1 MKKNN
6 ELECH
11 DICVDGEFETNM
23 CDPHEIITYL
33 EIYFDVDKKF
43 DLNIND
49 EDGTWLN
56 MYAIFNPFEDTLKI
70 KCIISRE
77 DNEEGFNYTPSESEA
92 SLIKQLITEK
102 VYADCGLSPKE
113 YCNQFIDN
121 GQTMGGM

>member
-23 CDPHEIITYL
+23 CDTHEIITYL

-56 MYAIFNPFEDTLKI
+56 MYAIFNPFDDTLKI
-70 KCIISRE
+70 NCIISRE
-77 DNEEGFNYTPSESEA
+77 DNEESFNYTPSESEA
-92 SLIKQLITEK
+92 ALIKQLITEK
-102 VYADCGLSPKE
+102 VYAECGLSPKE

>member
-11 DICVDGEFETNM
+11 DICVDGEFEANM

-70 KCIISRE
+70 KCISFCFQI
-77 DNEEGFNYTPSESEA
+77 
-92 SLIKQLITEK
+92 
-102 VYADCGLSPKE
+102 
-113 YCNQFIDN
+113 
-121 GQTMGGM
+121 